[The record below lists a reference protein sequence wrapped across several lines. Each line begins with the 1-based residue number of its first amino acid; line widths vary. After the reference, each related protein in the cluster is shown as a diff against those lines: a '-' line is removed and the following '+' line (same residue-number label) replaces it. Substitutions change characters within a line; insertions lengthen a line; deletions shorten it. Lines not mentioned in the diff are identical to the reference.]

1 MSTVVAPLAYTGSIG
16 LWALMATA
24 QTLIIEQ
31 YDYYQKQTHRNRAYI
46 HGANGKLMLSIPIK
60 HLGEIGHQ
68 HYHTV
73 EIENSF
79 GWQKQHWK
87 SIQSAY
93 RSSPY
98 FEFYEDDLAV
108 LYKTEFSS
116 LYTFNK
122 AYFELLLKLMG
133 WKPRLVY
140 TQSYE
145 ASIAAT
151 DIRAQIE
158 QKNNTADVG
167 LKYTQ
172 VFEEKNGFIPN
183 LSILDLLFS
192 EGPNALSL
200 LKAGVS

>member
-1 MSTVVAPLAYTGSIG
+1 MITI
-16 LWALMATA
+16 
-24 QTLIIEQ
+24 
-31 YDYYQKQTHRNRAYI
+31 
-46 HGANGKLMLSIPIK
+46 
-60 HLGEIGHQ
+60 
-68 HYHTV
+68 
-73 EIENSF
+73 
-79 GWQKQHWK
+79 HWK

-108 LYKTEFSS
+108 FYNTSFSS
-116 LYTFNK
+116 LYAFNK
-122 AYFELLLKLMG
+122 AYFEILLKLVG

-172 VFEEKNGFIPN
+172 VFEEKNGFIRN
-183 LSILDLLFS
+183 LSIIDLLFN
-192 EGPNALSL
+192 EGPNTLTL
-200 LKAGVS
+200 LKGRV

>member
-1 MSTVVAPLAYTGSIG
+1 MSTVVAPLPYTGSIG
-16 LWALMATA
+16 MWAFMTTA

-31 YDYYQKQTHRNRAYI
+31 YDYYQKQTLRNRTHI
-46 HGANGKLMLSIPIK
+46 HGANGKLILSIPIK
-60 HLGEIGHQ
+60 HLGKIGHQ
-68 HYHTV
+68 YYHTV

-79 GWQKQHWK
+79 PWQKQHWK

-108 LYKTEFSS
+108 LYKTKFSS

-122 AYFELLLKLMG
+122 AYFELLLKLLG
-133 WKPRLVY
+133 WKPTVKY
-140 TQSYE
+140 SESYE
-145 ASIAAT
+145 TTPAAT

-158 QKNNTADVG
+158 QKNSTLDLA

-172 VFEEKNGFIPN
+172 VFENKNGFIPN
-183 LSILDLLFS
+183 LSIIDLLFN
-192 EGPNALSL
+192 EGPNALTL
-200 LKAGVS
+200 LKARV

>member
-16 LWALMATA
+16 LWAFMTTA

-31 YDYYQKQTHRNRAYI
+31 HDYYQKQTLRNRTHI
-46 HGANGKLMLSIPIK
+46 HGANGKLMLSIPVK

-68 HYHTV
+68 YFRAV

-79 GWQKQHWK
+79 AWQKQHWK

-98 FEFYEDDLAV
+98 FEFYEDDLAI
-108 LYKTEFSS
+108 LYKTKFSS
-116 LYTFNK
+116 LYAFNK
-122 AYFELLLKLMG
+122 AYFELLLKLLG
-133 WKPRLVY
+133 WEPTLQY
-140 TQSYE
+140 TESYE
-145 ASIAAT
+145 NIPAAR

-158 QKNNTADVG
+158 QKNSKTDLA

-172 VFEEKNGFIPN
+172 VFEDKNGFIPN
-183 LSILDLLFS
+183 LSIIDLLFN
-192 EGPNALSL
+192 EGPNALTL
-200 LKAGVS
+200 LKAGV

>member
-1 MSTVVAPLAYTGSIG
+1 MSTVVASLAYTGSIG
-16 LWALMATA
+16 FWTLMTTA

-31 YDYYQKQTHRNRAYI
+31 YDYYQKQTLRNRTYI
-46 HGANGKLMLSIPIK
+46 HGANGKLLLSIPVK
-60 HLGEIGHQ
+60 HLRKIGHQ
-68 HYHTV
+68 YYHNV
-73 EIENSF
+73 AIENSF
-79 GWQKQHWK
+79 AWQKQHWK

-108 LYKTEFSS
+108 FYNTSFSS
-116 LYTFNK
+116 LYAFNK
-122 AYFELLLKLMG
+122 AYFEILLKLVG

-158 QKNNTADVG
+158 QKNKTADVG

-183 LSILDLLFS
+183 LSIIDLLFN
-192 EGPNALSL
+192 EGPSTLTL
-200 LKAGVS
+200 LKGRV

>member
-1 MSTVVAPLAYTGSIG
+1 MSSVVVAPLAYTGSIG
-16 LWALMATA
+16 LWSLMTTA

-31 YDYYQKQTHRNRAYI
+31 YDYYQKQTLRNRTYI
-46 HGANGKLMLSIPIK
+46 HGANGKLLLSIPVK
-60 HLGEIGHQ
+60 HLGKIGHQ
-68 HYHTV
+68 YYHNV
-73 EIENSF
+73 KIENSF
-79 GWQKQHWK
+79 AWQKQHWK

-108 LYKTEFSS
+108 FYKTEFSS

-122 AYFELLLKLMG
+122 AYLEVLLKLMG
-133 WKPRLVY
+133 WEPRLLY

-145 ASIAAT
+145 TTTADT

-158 QKNNTADVG
+158 QKNNTADLA

-183 LSILDLLFS
+183 LSIIDLLFN
-192 EGPNALSL
+192 EVPNTLTL
-200 LKAGVS
+200 LKGRV

>member
-16 LWALMATA
+16 LWTLMTTA

-31 YDYYQKQTHRNRAYI
+31 YDYYQKQTLRNRTYI
-46 HGANGKLMLSIPIK
+46 HGANGKLLLSIPVK
-60 HLGEIGHQ
+60 HLGKIGHQ
-68 HYHTV
+68 YYHNV
-73 EIENSF
+73 AIENSF
-79 GWQKQHWK
+79 AWQKQHWK

-98 FEFYEDDLAV
+98 FEFYEDELAV
-108 LYKTEFSS
+108 FYNTSFLS
-116 LYTFNK
+116 LYAFNK
-122 AYFELLLKLMG
+122 AYFELLLKLVG

-183 LSILDLLFS
+183 LSIIDLLFN
-192 EGPNALSL
+192 EGPNTLTL
-200 LKAGVS
+200 LKGRI

>member
-1 MSTVVAPLAYTGSIG
+1 MSTVVAPLPYTGSIG
-16 LWALMATA
+16 LWAFMTTA

-31 YDYYQKQTHRNRAYI
+31 YDYYQKQTLRNRTHI
-46 HGANGKLMLSIPIK
+46 HGANGKLILSIPIK

-68 HYHTV
+68 YYHTV

-79 GWQKQHWK
+79 PWQKQHWK

-108 LYKTEFSS
+108 LYKTKFSS

-122 AYFELLLKLMG
+122 AYFELLLKLLG
-133 WKPRLVY
+133 WKPTVKY
-140 TQSYE
+140 SESYE
-145 ASIAAT
+145 TTPAAT

-158 QKNNTADVG
+158 QKNSTLDLA

-172 VFEEKNGFIPN
+172 VFENKNGFIPN
-183 LSILDLLFS
+183 LSIIDLLFN
-192 EGPNALSL
+192 EGPNALTL
-200 LKAGVS
+200 LKARV

>member
-16 LWALMATA
+16 LWTLMTTA

-31 YDYYQKQTHRNRAYI
+31 YDYYQKQTLRNRTYI
-46 HGANGKLMLSIPIK
+46 YGANGKLLLSIPVK
-60 HLGEIGHQ
+60 HLGKIGHQ
-68 HYHTV
+68 YYHSV
-73 EIENSF
+73 AIENSF
-79 GWQKQHWK
+79 AWQKQHWK

-93 RSSPY
+93 RSSSY

-108 LYKTEFSS
+108 FYNTSFSS
-116 LYTFNK
+116 LYAFNK
-122 AYFELLLKLMG
+122 AYFEILLKLVG

-172 VFEEKNGFIPN
+172 VFEEKNGFIRN
-183 LSILDLLFS
+183 LSIIDLLFN
-192 EGPNALSL
+192 EGPNTLTL
-200 LKAGVS
+200 LKGRV